1 MNQKK
6 RNTIM
11 GNTNQWIANR
21 SLISKSFSPNIRSS
35 GSHCHLSPREK
46 WWKLGH
52 LEPSTYGPPDL
63 SIGGAGWAANL
74 GTTQKAHSDI
84 QRPSSLKSRD
94 FMPRDKPQFQ
104 AIGTCSRWKMSKNGQ
119 ESSEKRH
126 FWGHPKHHCL
136 GETRPTDAG
145 ARMAGSQGRR
155 NFSGQLS

>member
-1 MNQKK
+1 
-6 RNTIM
+6 M
-11 GNTNQWIANR
+11 GNTT
-21 SLISKSFSPNIRSS
+21 S
-35 GSHCHLSPREK
+35 GLQTDRFAQQVLPKHQVFRDERHLSPREK

-74 GTTQKAHSDI
+74 GTMVQLEQKAHSD
-84 QRPSSLKSRD
+84 RRKSRD

-104 AIGTCSRWKMSKNGQ
+104 AIRTCSRWSTRNMSKNGQ

-126 FWGHPKHHCL
+126 FLGHPNHHCL